1 MNTHASSARHVAGHL
16 DDNTLPADRGNG
28 RTMAATLASPSSRSS
43 SLAVGSSSFDAC
55 RCTEPHRQRPKQSHA
70 DPPRHT
76 DEWMR
81 RCLKRDSRNE
91 AKTRQSGLTQSEEE
105 IVCNTHVCLSNWSG
119 HAPEDRELCADLSVF
134 GKQKLQDS
142 PKPFES
148 CKACKVGLWSQGLRE
163 RSGVFKIAGLR
174 RAPSKR

>member
-1 MNTHASSARHVAGHL
+1 
-16 DDNTLPADRGNG
+16 
-28 RTMAATLASPSSRSS
+28 MAATLASPSSTSS
-43 SLAVGSSSFDAC
+43 SFAVGFSSFDAY
-55 RCTEPHRQRPKQSHA
+55 RCTEPHGQRPKHSHA

-81 RCLKRDSRNE
+81 RCLKRDRRNE
-91 AKTRQSGLTQSEEE
+91 AKTWQSGLSQSEEE

-134 GKQKLQDS
+134 GKQKLEDS

-148 CKACKVGLWSQGLRE
+148 CKACKGAFGHKGLGIAAVSSRSQGFAE
-163 RSGVFKIAGLR
+163 PP
-174 RAPSKR
+174 PSADF